1 MVTLKRE
8 FLAFFFG
15 VGVVLLVLR
24 WGYGEMLTIKY
35 SIKERAEKRRKKRE
49 RNATRQEGKSS
60 ESPCSSLEVK
70 APHYKKKKGKR
81 KRSQGLVLMVY

>member
-1 MVTLKRE
+1 MIRE
-8 FLAFFFG
+8 
-15 VGVVLLVLR
+15 
-24 WGYGEMLTIKY
+24 E
-35 SIKERAEKRRKKRE
+35 KKRE

-60 ESPCSSLEVK
+60 ESPCSSLEGK